1 MVVASDKEVK
11 DGRKEKKGRRMGI
24 GVRGWETKGHFSWP
38 SQSHFFFSFLLIRKL
53 SEAQMTNVNLKKN

>member
-38 SQSHFFFSFLLIRKL
+38 PQSHFF
-53 SEAQMTNVNLKKN
+53 